1 MGVMKA
7 IVAAALLIL
16 GSLTTFAQPEN
27 SQRPDYPRAVQFF
40 HHLRNTLREDD
51 REGMSRLIEYPL
63 LVQLHG
69 KNKRIRSRAEFL
81 AHYDQIFDRGVR
93 CEILAASDDDIWG
106 NSHGFTVK
114 HGALWFDAFS
124 PPGTN
129 DDPNA
134 PDFWTKG
141 TFKVM
146 TINNGSSYPCKG

>member
-1 MGVMKA
+1 MDAMKA
-7 IVAAALLIL
+7 ISAALFIL
-16 GSLTTFAQPEN
+16 WSLTAFAQPN
-27 SQRPDYPRAVQFF
+27 DSLRSDYSRAVQFF
-40 HHLRNTLREDD
+40 HHLRNTLKKDD

-69 KNKRIRSRAEFL
+69 KKTRIRSRAEFL

-93 CEILAASDDDIWG
+93 CEIFVASDDEIWG

-114 HGALWFDAFS
+114 DGALWFDDIS

-146 TINNGSSYPCKG
+146 TVNNGASYSCKR